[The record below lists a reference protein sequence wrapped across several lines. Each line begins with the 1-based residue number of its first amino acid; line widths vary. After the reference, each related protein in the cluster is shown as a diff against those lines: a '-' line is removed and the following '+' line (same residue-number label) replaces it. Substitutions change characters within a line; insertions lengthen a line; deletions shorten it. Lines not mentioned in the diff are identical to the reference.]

1 MNKDQLKKLEAD
13 LWRAADSLRANSDLK
28 ASEYSTPV
36 LGLIFL
42 KFADNNYRK
51 HEDAIL
57 AEYSKHKG
65 KRSERKL
72 ADIAVERCGFYLPE
86 HARYD
91 YLLHLPD
98 SEDIA
103 KAIKE
108 AMQAIEIYKPELQ
121 ACCRRTSTSASAA
134 PSRTAASRASC

>member
-1 MNKDQLKKLEAD
+1 MTKDQLKKLEAD

-57 AEYSKHKG
+57 AEYSRH
-65 KRSERKL
+65 
-72 ADIAVERCGFYLPE
+72 
-86 HARYD
+86 
-91 YLLHLPD
+91 
-98 SEDIA
+98 
-103 KAIKE
+103 
-108 AMQAIEIYKPELQ
+108 
-121 ACCRRTSTSASAA
+121 
-134 PSRTAASRASC
+134 